1 MNVAGTTSILL
12 MEDEIFIA
20 MDVEDILHGAGF
32 DRIETV
38 SSCRA
43 AEEWLTANDPDLVVM
58 DIELTDGVAGA
69 IARSL
74 RDRNIPFIVYTG
86 AQRKMHPDALSFSEG
101 VWLEKPCEPATLLTE
116 VMRCIRQGPTSIVV
130 DGCRESKKTR

>member
-1 MNVAGTTSILL
+1 MSVAGTTSILL
-12 MEDEIFIA
+12 MEDQIIIA

-43 AEEWLTANDPDLVVM
+43 AEEWLTANDPDVVVM

-69 IARSL
+69 VARSL
-74 RDRNIPFIVYTG
+74 RDRRIPFIVYTG
-86 AQRKMHPDALSFSEG
+86 AQRKMHPDALSFSAG

-130 DGCRESKKTR
+130 DGCRESKKKR

>member
-1 MNVAGTTSILL
+1 MA
-12 MEDEIFIA
+12 IA
-20 MDVEDILHGAGF
+20 KLRRSAPDHVSQDKDAPSKPGIKHGAGF

-58 DIELTDGVAGA
+58 DIELTDGLAGA

-74 RDRNIPFIVYTG
+74 RGRRIPFIVYTG
-86 AQRKMHPDALSFSEG
+86 AQRKIHPDALSFSEG
-101 VWLEKPCEPATLLTE
+101 VWLEKPWSG
-116 VMRCIRQGPTSIVV
+116 IS
-130 DGCRESKKTR
+130 

>member
-12 MEDEIFIA
+12 MEDEIIIA
-20 MDVEDILHGAGF
+20 MDVEDILQGAGF
-32 DRIETV
+32 ERIETV

-43 AEEWLTANDPDLVVM
+43 AEEWLTVNDPDLVVM
-58 DIELTDGVAGA
+58 DIELSDGDAGV

-74 RDRNIPFIVYTG
+74 RGRGIPFIVYTG
-86 AQRKMHPDALSFSEG
+86 AQRKIHPDALSFSEG

-130 DGCRESKKTR
+130 DGCTKNTR

>member
-1 MNVAGTTSILL
+1 MSVAGTTSILL
-12 MEDEIFIA
+12 MEDEIIIA

-74 RDRNIPFIVYTG
+74 RGRRIPFIVYTG
-86 AQRKMHPDALSFSEG
+86 AQQKVHPDAAAFSDG

-116 VMRCIRQGPTSIVV
+116 IRRCIRQGPTSIVV
-130 DGCRESKKTR
+130 DGCTQGRNTR